1 MYCGGEFY
9 HRGRGTVMC
18 IAVVSSITVVEVLLC
33 VLRWSVL
40 SPW

>member
-1 MYCGGEFY
+1 MYCGDQFY

-18 IAVVSSITVVEVLLC
+18 IAVVSSITVVGVLLC

>member
-1 MYCGGEFY
+1 MYCGGELF
-9 HRGRGTVMC
+9 HRGRGNVMC
-18 IAVVSSITVVEVLLC
+18 IVVVSSITVVGVLLC